1 MKNKLL
7 CLQIIA
13 TALVAGCASVTP
25 TTEQQA
31 GYVIYDI
38 KSDTG
43 ISASR
48 LADAIKVGLQKE
60 SSQVQITGGIPPHPL
75 PEKPGRFRMTNPF
88 AGGSNLALLLG
99 GSGKSPVQVQ
109 VPTCDDAILTARAG
123 RTGMARY
130 GESTSFFLCLL
141 PYRDGYHLDI
151 YSEFSKRS
159 GGIDPAALGAA
170 LARSVVGDS
179 SQFTSNTIASV
190 VDSIKATGAT
200 VTLVEA
206 YP

>member
-13 TALVAGCASVTP
+13 TAALVAGCASVTP

-60 SSQVQITGGIPPHPL
+60 SSQVQITSGIPPHPL
-75 PEKPGRFRMTNPF
+75 PEKPGRFRMTSPF
-88 AGGSNLALLLG
+88 AGGGNLGVLLAAA
-99 GSGKSPVQVQ
+99 GKSVQ

-200 VTLVEA
+200 VTFIEA